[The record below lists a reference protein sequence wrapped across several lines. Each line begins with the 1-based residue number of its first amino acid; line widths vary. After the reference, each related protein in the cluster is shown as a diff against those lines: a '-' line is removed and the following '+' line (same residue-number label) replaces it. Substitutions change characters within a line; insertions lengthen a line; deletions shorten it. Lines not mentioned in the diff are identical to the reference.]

1 VKDMVEA
8 KEEAEEE
15 VRWYVERRLMGY
27 WMGNDMLDGDSGG
40 GSGGGGK
47 VIYWRWMCCW
57 KVICWME
64 MNGLS
69 NGWLEEEEEEEVQ
82 VVVMAEEE
90 AWVVR

>member
-1 VKDMVEA
+1 
-8 KEEAEEE
+8 
-15 VRWYVERRLMGY
+15 
-27 WMGNDMLDGDSGG
+27 
-40 GSGGGGK
+40 
-47 VIYWRWMCCW
+47 
-57 KVICWME
+57 VICWME